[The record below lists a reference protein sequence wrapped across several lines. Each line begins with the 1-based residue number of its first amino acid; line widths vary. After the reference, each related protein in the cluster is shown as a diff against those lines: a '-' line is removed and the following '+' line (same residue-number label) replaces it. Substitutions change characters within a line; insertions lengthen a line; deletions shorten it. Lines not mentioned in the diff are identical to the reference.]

1 MPGLRA
7 VCPTNP
13 QTFLEAGMSHNSAVR
28 TSTDDCKL
36 LFMTTPFYKFIIS
49 FTNGSRKV
57 FISQM
62 RLTWSENCSSQNWI
76 FSQKLHVSWKILY
89 CCIHSTNRVNCVLK
103 WLQPVYVKTQGKI
116 KWCSQKWFSIIM
128 EKISPQ
134 LVIITMVVFLV
145 AIRCWYENL
154 CHSFIE
160 NQRRSSLDT
169 TNTTHNTRE

>member
-1 MPGLRA
+1 
-7 VCPTNP
+7 
-13 QTFLEAGMSHNSAVR
+13 MSHNSAVR

-36 LFMTTPFYKFIIS
+36 LFMTTPFYKFIIY

-57 FISQM
+57 FMVKCGSLGQKIVPV
-62 RLTWSENCSSQNWI
+62 RIE
-76 FSQKLHVSWKILY
+76 FSAKNYVSWKILY
-89 CCIHSTNRVNCVLK
+89 CCVHSTNRVNCVLK
-103 WLQPVYVKTQGKI
+103 WLQPVYIKTQGKI